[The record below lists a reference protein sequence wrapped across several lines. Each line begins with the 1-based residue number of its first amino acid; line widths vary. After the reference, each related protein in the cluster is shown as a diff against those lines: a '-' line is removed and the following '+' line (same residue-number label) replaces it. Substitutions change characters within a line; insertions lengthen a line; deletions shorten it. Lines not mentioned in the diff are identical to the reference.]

1 MTLVKKLVRSYLLWS
16 VREAKANRYAQIYQ
30 DAYSTLREVAKVLN
44 LTSEL
49 ILTYM
54 TEESIQKNANDLRNV
69 YAACR
74 QAILNAPDDQYG
86 LQAVWEASWTFGWEK
101 VKREMEALD
110 NKESSEGTDPPLPN

>member
-16 VREAKANRYAQIYQ
+16 VRETKANRYAHIYQ
-30 DAYSTLREVAKVLN
+30 NTYSTLRDGAKVLN
-44 LTSEL
+44 LISEL
-49 ILTYM
+49 VLTHM

-69 YAACR
+69 YAARR